1 MPSALCYILHAVF
14 FDIDGNRIV
23 SRAHYSGHVP
33 SESFFSIDVK
43 YYKLRFR
50 QYLHSLLPRRVVVYV
65 QLRRKPHL

>member
-33 SESFFSIDVK
+33 SESFFN
-43 YYKLRFR
+43 
-50 QYLHSLLPRRVVVYV
+50 
-65 QLRRKPHL
+65 